1 MNTQDFKAGT
11 GQSGINLVQN
21 ENENLARK
29 RWNNVLPP
37 ETEKPLMTD
46 YFTFEADSQ
55 DMQEHPVFTVEK
67 APEGKT
73 KIEEKGGDQ

>member
-1 MNTQDFKAGT
+1 MNTQDFKAGA

-21 ENENLARK
+21 ENEKLAGK

-46 YFTFEADSQ
+46 YFTFKENSQ

-67 APEGKT
+67 ETEAKT
-73 KIEEKGGDQ
+73 KIDEKGDQ